1 MFINFSKE
9 FNAFILKKIKK
20 ERAKEANQEG
30 RGGEGR
36 EEREEKV
43 IISSPPPRQKKTLKT
58 QLKCVINLQE
68 LSSFLKFFSPPL
80 NVFLPLLFPPL
91 NTHTHT
97 HTSVGFIS
105 HRLYDR
111 LILIDFFRSFR
122 DLICRGQLPS

>member
-43 IISSPPPRQKKTLKT
+43 IISSPSPRQKKKTLKT

-80 NVFLPLLFPPL
+80 NVFLSLPFPPL
-91 NTHTHT
+91 NTHT